1 MKLEENRERGRKML
15 DHLNAYKKLGDEK
28 SFKQYVFFQ

>member
-15 DHLNAYKKLGDEK
+15 DHLNAYKKLGDDK
-28 SFKQYVFFQ
+28 SFRK